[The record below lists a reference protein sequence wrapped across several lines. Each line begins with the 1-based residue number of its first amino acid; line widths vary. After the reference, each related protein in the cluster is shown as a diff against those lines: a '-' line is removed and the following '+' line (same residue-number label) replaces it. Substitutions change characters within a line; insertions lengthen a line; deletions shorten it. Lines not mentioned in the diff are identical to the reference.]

1 MKKEASN
8 KKSIALKNLR
18 NVLANLNCDIINL
31 QYGNVD
37 KEVEAFTNSTNL
49 NFINNH
55 GVDVYNDIEGLAALI
70 EICDLIITIPNVTV
84 QLSGG
89 LGKKGWVIVPFSPNF
104 TWTIDK
110 ATSLWY
116 PNINI
121 YRQKKINDWTEVL
134 TELESEALNYLDI
147 LNNAKAID

>member
-1 MKKEASN
+1 MVKYSCERCGKEFSQ
-8 KKSIALKNLR
+8 KSHYDSQKRRKTPCENNADKIKTL
-18 NVLANLNCDIINL
+18 
-31 QYGNVD
+31 VD
-37 KEVEAFTNSTNL
+37 KEVEEFTNATNL

-84 QLSGG
+84 QLSGA

-110 ATSLWY
+110 ARSLWY

-134 TELESEALNYLDI
+134 IELESEALKLSGYF
-147 LNNAKAID
+147 K

>member
-1 MKKEASN
+1 MTSFDRYFVGKFYCINSD
-8 KKSIALKNLR
+8 KKSIALKNFR
-18 NVLANLNCDIINL
+18 NVLVNFNCDIINL

-37 KEVEAFTNSTNL
+37 KEVEEFTKATNL

-84 QLSGG
+84 QLSGA

-104 TWTIDK
+104 NWTIDK
-110 ATSLWY
+110 ARAYGIQTYFIDRKKLM
-116 PNINI
+116 IG
-121 YRQKKINDWTEVL
+121 QK
-134 TELESEALNYLDI
+134 Y
-147 LNNAKAID
+147 

>member
-8 KKSIALKNLR
+8 KKSIALKYFR
-18 NVLANLNCDIINL
+18 NILANLNCDIINL
-31 QYGNVD
+31 QYENVD
-37 KEVEAFTNSTNL
+37 KEVEEFTNATNL

-55 GVDVYNDIEGLAALI
+55 GVDVYNDVEGLAALT
-70 EICDLIITIPNVTV
+70 EICDLIITIPNVTA
-84 QLSGG
+84 QLSGA

-104 TWTIDK
+104 NWTIDK

-121 YRQKKINDWTEVL
+121 YRQKKIHDWTEVL
-134 TELESEALNYLDI
+134 IELESEALNYLDRSI
-147 LNNAKAID
+147 YSKAVD